1 MVNYP
6 RKKTKVLAELSEI
19 SIAWEDEMAVNIAN
33 SVNSQIPRGGA
44 DPSSFAK
51 EGVFM
56 LNRRCR
62 PVGPRR
68 RFYLQKKD

>member
-33 SVNSQIPRGGA
+33 SVNSQIPRGGGG
-44 DPSSFAK
+44 S
-51 EGVFM
+51 
-56 LNRRCR
+56 
-62 PVGPRR
+62 
-68 RFYLQKKD
+68 